1 MRMNTGVAVF
11 GDGEKKRTVRF
22 SEPGVSDIVGHTG
35 TIARLRLQLER
46 RLEEVDVQ
54 PRGRIQLRQWLR
66 GVKSAQPTVADQ
78 PRRTM
83 APFFCSTQA

>member
-1 MRMNTGVAVF
+1 MRMNIGVAVF

-35 TIARLRLQLER
+35 TIARLRLHLER
-46 RLEEVDVQ
+46 RLEVDVQ

-66 GVKSAQPTVADQ
+66 RGKSAQATVADQ